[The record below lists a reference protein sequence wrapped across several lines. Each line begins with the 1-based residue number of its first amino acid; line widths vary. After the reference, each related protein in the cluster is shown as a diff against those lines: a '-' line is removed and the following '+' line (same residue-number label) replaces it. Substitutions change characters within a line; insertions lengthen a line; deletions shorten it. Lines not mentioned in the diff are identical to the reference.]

1 MIAAALEELDTV
13 WPEDAIAT
21 IIALSH
27 DLTQFTSDDLR
38 KEMRPAP
45 HPCQFGAAFKAAY
58 QQGLIEPVGYQPS
71 TTRSRNSGVIRQWRR
86 KVNEG
91 VASK

>member
-1 MIAAALEELDTV
+1 MIAAALEELDTD

-21 IIALSH
+21 IVALSIARYVFTAD
-27 DLTQFTSDDLR
+27 DLAADLR
-38 KEMRPAP
+38 KPP
-45 HPCQFGAAFKAAY
+45 HPNQTGAAFKAAY

-91 VASK
+91 VAA